1 LTGPLIC
8 AAPHARLLHAQT
20 NGLTQVRMATGRA
33 IDHVVLAVRDLDG
46 AAARYEQLGFTL
58 TPRASHDDRMGTS
71 NRLAQFRGRSFI
83 ELLEVDRPDKLAAHD
98 LSRVPPFFSFGDHN
112 RLALN
117 EREGLSILVFASDD
131 ARADIRRFE
140 AAGLSTFRPFDFERQ
155 ARLPDGTEATVA
167 FTLAFTQSPEMPR
180 IAFMVSQNRAQEFF
194 WKADYQSHPNGAQ
207 AINAVYLASMSPRR
221 DAAFISAMF
230 DGDVVP
236 ISGGMRVSC
245 GPSQEVRVL
254 SPQALMDHDPTFDGG
269 SISPMLAGI
278 SLVSNARRDTISA
291 SDAYGMFIE
300 WAASGG

>member
-1 LTGPLIC
+1 
-8 AAPHARLLHAQT
+8 
-20 NGLTQVRMATGRA
+20 MATGRA
-33 IDHVVLAVRDLDG
+33 IDHVVLAVRDLDR

-71 NRLAQFRGRSFI
+71 NRLAQFRGKSFI
-83 ELLEVDRPDKLAAHD
+83 ELLEVDRPDRLAAHD
-98 LSRVPPFFSFGDHN
+98 FSRVPPFFSFGDHN
-112 RLALN
+112 RLALG

-140 AAGLSTFRPFDFERQ
+140 AAGLATFLPFDFERQ
-155 ARLPDGTEATVA
+155 ACLPDGTEATVA
-167 FTLAFTQSPEMPR
+167 FTLAFARSPEMPR

-194 WKADYQSHPNGAQ
+194 WKADYQLHPNGAQ
-207 AINAVYLASMSPRR
+207 GINAVYLASMSPSR

-230 DGDVVP
+230 DGDVAP

-254 SPQALMDHDPTFDGG
+254 SPEALMERDQGFDGG
-269 SISPMLAGI
+269 SISPVLAGI
-278 SLVSNARRDTISA
+278 SVVSGAGRDTVPA
-291 SDAYGMFIE
+291 SEACGTFIE